1 MATHSSILENP
12 MDGGAW
18 WVHGVSSRGPN
29 SWTRLSNLSHS
40 FSSIN
45 LFVFVY
51 FRLHWV
57 FVAACELSPVAA
69 SRSYS
74 LSVVLRFLIVVVSR
88 VAEHRL

>member
-1 MATHSSILENP
+1 MGP
-12 MDGGAW
+12 
-18 WVHGVSSRGPN
+18 RGQFTG
-29 SWTRLSNLSHS
+29 SQQLDTTEQLNLSHS

-45 LFVFVY
+45 LFIFVY

-74 LSVVLRFLIVVVSR
+74 LSVVLRFLIVVASR
-88 VAEHRL
+88 VRSTGSRARAQQL